1 MNAAMT
7 TNHSRG
13 KTMTTKNFFHEKE
26 VSWFVDGIE
35 VRASLAIPAGEG
47 PFPAVLFVAG
57 SGPTDRNWNTPL
69 LPGTNG
75 SGALL
80 ARALTE
86 AGFVTL
92 RYDKR
97 ASGPDRIENTR
108 RMAEGI
114 GLQSHVEEVAGGVN
128 LLAGRPDVD
137 PAHIFVLTN
146 SEGCVHAIN
155 YQIQPTSLPFAG
167 MVLTSAFA
175 RPAGVLAHS
184 QIAAQLAAVPGGD
197 GMLAAYD
204 AAITDFMAGQ
214 PVQMDESLPEG
225 LRQMIQGMTQPAN
238 QRFVRELWVFN
249 PVAKLAEVHV
259 PVLVVLGKKDI
270 QVDWQ
275 VDGALFEAFAQT
287 HDQIRVLYMENA
299 NHVLKFE
306 PRPRAEL
313 TPAMVSVSYGA
324 DDTTLEPDTLE
335 TIASWLKAQW

>member
-1 MNAAMT
+1 
-7 TNHSRG
+7 
-13 KTMTTKNFFHEKE
+13 MTTKIFVHEKQ
-26 VSWFVDGIE
+26 VSWFVDDIE
-35 VRASLAIPAGEG
+35 VRASLAIPDGEG

-69 LPGTNG
+69 LPCTNG

-80 ARALTE
+80 ASALTE

-97 ASGPDRIENTR
+97 GSGPDHIENTR

-137 PAHIFVLTN
+137 PARIFALTN

-155 YQIQPTSLPFAG
+155 YQIQPTGLPFAG
-167 MVLTSAFA
+167 MILTSAFA
-175 RPAGVLAHS
+175 RAAGVLARS
-184 QIAAQLAAVPGGD
+184 QIAAQLAAIPGGD
-197 GMLAAYD
+197 AMLAAYD
-204 AAITDFMAGQ
+204 AAIADFLAGR
-214 PVQMDESLPEG
+214 PVQLDEKLPDG
-225 LRQMIQGMTQPAN
+225 LRQMIQGMVQPVN
-238 QRFVRELWVFN
+238 QRFIRELWVFN
-249 PVAKLAEVHV
+249 PVARLAEVHV

-275 VDGALFEAFAQT
+275 VDGALFDSFAQA
-287 HDQIRVLYMENA
+287 HDQIRIVYKENA

-306 PRPRAEL
+306 PRSRTEL
-313 TPAMVSVSYGA
+313 TPAVVAVSYGA
-324 DDTTLEPDTLE
+324 EDTTLDPDTVE
-335 TIASWLKAQW
+335 TISSWLKWQ